1 MFYGPEQAGVFVGGG
16 SSLLAV
22 LGVLVSVANIVWT
35 WHTRSQSAA
44 ADRVA
49 KIETRLASA
58 EEKLVI
64 VSADRIVRIEG
75 RMDQVED
82 KLLTVDERLKHLP
95 TKEDIQSIA
104 IQLERVLGTVS
115 RQDAQFTAMSR
126 TVNRIDDYMREKA

>member
-1 MFYGPEQAGVFVGGG
+1 MFYGPEQAGVVVGNASGLFG
-16 SSLLAV
+16 LFNILLSLAT
-22 LGVLVSVANIVWT
+22 IIWT

-49 KIETRLASA
+49 KIELRLTPV

-64 VSADRIVRIEG
+64 VSADRIVKIEG
-75 RMDQVED
+75 RMDLAED

-104 IQLERVLGTVS
+104 LQLERVLGSVN